1 MDSKEEVLVR
11 GCADDIGRRQVLP
24 VQNWRVAEEVGQEDL
39 ETDDS
44 GDDILGEG
52 LRTAKFRYLCALKKK
67 EVSNPFAFLLQKEPI
82 EKNRGGSVW
91 TGGPSYLW
99 MRLDDS

>member
-1 MDSKEEVLVR
+1 VDGKEEVLVR
-11 GCADDIGRRQVLP
+11 GCANDIGRRQVLP

-52 LRTAKFRYLCALKKK
+52 LRAAEFRYLCALKEK
-67 EVSNPFAFLLQKEPI
+67 EVSNLFAFLPQKESI
-82 EKNRGGSVW
+82 KTNSGGSVW
-91 TGGPSYLW
+91 PGETILP
-99 MRLDDS
+99 LDAP